1 MEVEKKTRKVLKFQ
15 DLILSQLNHTLPIS
29 RLDLLSRRLDFKQ
42 HKASTFVLKFPHV
55 FEIYEHPIQRILYI
69 RLTRRTILQI
79 QQEKQALIAQV
90 PIAVTPLRKLI
101 MMSNMGR
108 LRLEYV
114 RIARKELGLLD
125 NFEYL
130 VILKNKYIE
139 IVERDK
145 SLAVCA
151 IERAREKEYRLKGVD
166 AEDIRFSFI
175 VNFPLGFKISK
186 YYRIAVWKWQRASS
200 YDLRSLEAQK
210 RMEKRAVATI
220 HELLSLTVEK
230 KITLERIAHFSMAMN
245 LPKRLKEFLLQHQG
259 IFYISTRGNL
269 GKLHMVFLREAY
281 KKGEFVE
288 PNDLYM
294 ARRQLADL
302 VLLSPRKTKV
312 DRELVNYRR
321 DREDNEM
328 VQFVEN
334 GSQSFIV
341 GDNVKKDREG
351 EDDLDSNIVSDT
363 GSNYSDEDDDC
374 LETLDAEDVHALSRL
389 DGRRWSSSCR
399 SQEGL
404 EEGTPENI
412 KSFSQKYKPRFFD
425 ELIGQNIVVKSLIN
439 AITRGRIAPVY
450 LFQGPCGTGKTLT
463 ARIFASTLNCLAP
476 DETKPC
482 GYCRQCTDFI
492 SGKSRDL
499 LEVDGTNKKGIDR
512 FRYLLKKLLVRPPLN
527 FSRYKVFVIDECH
540 LLSSK
545 TWLAFLKFLEDPPQQ
560 VVFILITT
568 DLDNVPRTVQSRLQN
583 ISTNENLDVE
593 SNALDLI
600 ALNADGS
607 LRDAKTMLEQL
618 SLLGKRITTSLVNE
632 LRY

>member
-1 MEVEKKTRKVLKFQ
+1 MLIILLSKTTKAFRPKSPIPKTLQPLLSNVTPTRPMSQSTSIPKKLQSVRDHGYDNYMEVEKKTRKVLKFQ

-125 NFEYL
+125 NFE
-130 VILKNKYIE
+130 NKYIE

-328 VQFVEN
+328 
-334 GSQSFIV
+334 
-341 GDNVKKDREG
+341 
-351 EDDLDSNIVSDT
+351 
-363 GSNYSDEDDDC
+363 
-374 LETLDAEDVHALSRL
+374 ALSRL

-568 DLDNVPRTVQSRLQN
+568 DLDNVPRTVQSRC
-583 ISTNENLDVE
+583 
-593 SNALDLI
+593 
-600 ALNADGS
+600 
-607 LRDAKTMLEQL
+607 
-618 SLLGKRITTSLVNE
+618 
-632 LRY
+632 